1 MQAELKTQKNEGD
14 VQAFLAG
21 LEDEQK
27 RQDSQAIVALMQAV
41 SGLEPRMWGE
51 SIVGFGDYHY
61 KYATGREGD
70 TFQVGFSPR
79 KQNLTIYL
87 TYGFEQRRAG
97 LDGDR
102 LGKYKTGK
110 ACLYVRRLA
119 DVDLDVLRELV
130 RQTVEKFAEELIAT
144 MTPGASTTHLV

>member
-87 TYGFEQRRAG
+87 TYGFEQQTA
-97 LDGDR
+97 LMEK

-119 DVDLDVLRELV
+119 DVDLEVLRELV
-130 RQTVEKFAEELIAT
+130 RQTV
-144 MTPGASTTHLV
+144 ASFGKS

>member
-14 VQAFLAG
+14 VQAFLAE

-87 TYGFEQRRAG
+87 TYGFEQQTA
-97 LDGDR
+97 LMEK

-130 RQTVEKFAEELIAT
+130 RHSVEKF
-144 MTPGASTTHLV
+144 GKS

>member
-1 MQAELKTQKNEGD
+1 MQAELKTQKNAGD

-27 RQDSQAIVALMQAV
+27 RQDSQAIVALMQEV

-87 TYGFEQRRAG
+87 SYGFDEQAE
-97 LDGDR
+97 LMDR

-130 RQTVEKFAEELIAT
+130 RQTVEKFAK
-144 MTPGASTTHLV
+144 S

>member
-1 MQAELKTQKNEGD
+1 MQVELKTQKNEGD

-27 RQDSQAIVALMQAV
+27 RQDSQAIVALMQEI

-87 TYGFEQRRAG
+87 SYGFDKQVE
-97 LDGDR
+97 LMSR

-110 ACLYVRRLA
+110 ACLYVKRLA

-130 RQTVEKFAEELIAT
+130 RQAVEKF
-144 MTPGASTTHLV
+144 GKS

>member
-1 MQAELKTQKNEGD
+1 MQAELKTHKNEGD
-14 VQAFLAG
+14 VQAFLAAI
-21 LEDEQK
+21 EDEQK
-27 RQDSQAIVALMQAV
+27 RQDSLAIVALMQDV
-41 SGLEPRMWGE
+41 SGLEPRMWGV

-87 TYGFEQRRAG
+87 SYGFDEQSA
-97 LDGDR
+97 LMDR

-110 ACLYVRRLA
+110 ACLYIKRLA
-119 DVDLDVLRELV
+119 DVDLEVLRELV
-130 RQTVEKFAEELIAT
+130 RQTVDKF
-144 MTPGASTTHLV
+144 GKG

>member
-1 MQAELKTQKNEGD
+1 MQAELKTHKNEGD
-14 VQAFLAG
+14 VQAFLAAI
-21 LEDEQK
+21 EDEQK
-27 RQDSQAIVALMQAV
+27 RQDSQAIVALMQDV
-41 SGLEPRMWGE
+41 SGLEPRMWGV

-87 TYGFEQRRAG
+87 SYGFDEQSA
-97 LDGDR
+97 LMDR

-110 ACLYVRRLA
+110 ACLYIKRLA
-119 DVDLDVLRELV
+119 DVDLEVLRELV
-130 RQTVEKFAEELIAT
+130 RQTVDKF
-144 MTPGASTTHLV
+144 GKG